1 MNSKARIFI
10 KNFSYTL
17 TSNLISL
24 IISTLVVLIVPK
36 LINVEQYGYWQIYI
50 FYSSYVGF
58 MQLGWNDGIYLRYGG
73 KEYDSLNKQ
82 IFFSQFWM
90 LLISQ
95 VIIAIF
101 MWVLISIFIKDINK
115 VFIFNMT
122 ALCMIIVGVRAML
135 LFILEG
141 SNRIKH
147 YAQIT
152 IIDRVVYCILISMF
166 LIWGIRQYKLMIVGD
181 LIGKFVSLLYAI
193 YICKDIVFNKISKF
207 YFDFREAIEN
217 INVGAKLMVANIAS
231 MLIIG
236 VVRMGIEAA
245 WDVETFGKISLTLS
259 ISNLMMIFINAIGI
273 IMFPILK
280 RADKDKLSNIYIT
293 LNEFLMMILLGLLI
307 AYYPFKITLSRWL
320 PIYSESLMYMAL
332 VFPICIFEGKMALI
346 INTYLKAL
354 RKEKI
359 MLKINLVSLILSII
373 LTFITTDLIFSLDL
387 SIIVIVI
394 VLAFRCVIAEIC
406 IGKFLGISKYKDI
419 ILELLM
425 VIIFIVTGWYMK
437 FYQGIIIYM
446 LFYATYI
453 FIKRKDIMNTIK
465 GIKLLMKLK

>member
-1 MNSKARIFI
+1 MNSKAKIFI

-73 KEYDSLNKQ
+73 KEYNSLNKKT
-82 IFFSQFWM
+82 FFSQFWM

-95 VIIAIF
+95 FIIAIT
-101 MWVLISIFIKDINK
+101 MWILISIFINDINK
-115 VFIFNMT
+115 VFIFNMI
-122 ALCMIIVGVRAML
+122 ALCMILVGVRAML

-141 SNRIKH
+141 SNRIKN

-166 LIWGIRQYKLMIVGD
+166 LIFGIRQYKLMIIGD
-181 LIGKFVSLLYAI
+181 LIGKFVSLIYAI
-193 YICKDIVFNKISKF
+193 YICKDIVFNNIAKF
-207 YFDFREAIEN
+207 CFDFHETIKN
-217 INVGAKLMVANIAS
+217 INVGIKLMVANIAS

-236 VVRMGIEAA
+236 VVRIGIEAA
-245 WDVETFGKISLTLS
+245 WNVETFGKVSLTLS
-259 ISNLMMIFINAIGI
+259 ISNLMMIFINAMGI

-280 RADKDKLSNIYIT
+280 RTGKNKLSNIYVI
-293 LNEFLMMILLGLLI
+293 LNEFLMIILLGVLI
-307 AYYPFKITLSRWL
+307 LYYPLKIILSRWL
-320 PIYSESLMYMAL
+320 PVYSESLMYMSL
-332 VFPICIFEGKMALI
+332 LFPICIFEGKMGLL

-359 MLKINLVSLILSII
+359 MLKINLVSLVLSII
-373 LTFITTDLIFSLDL
+373 LTFITTDLIMSLDL

-394 VLAFRCVIAEIC
+394 VLAFRCVIAEIF
-406 IGKFLGISKYKDI
+406 IRKFLEINKYKDI
-419 ILELLM
+419 ILELAM
-425 VIIFIVTGWYMK
+425 VIIFIISGWNMK
-437 FYQGIIIYM
+437 FYQGIIIYI
-446 LFYATYI
+446 LFYTTYI
-453 FIKRKDIMNTIK
+453 FIKRKDIINTIRE
-465 GIKLLMKLK
+465 IKLLMKLK